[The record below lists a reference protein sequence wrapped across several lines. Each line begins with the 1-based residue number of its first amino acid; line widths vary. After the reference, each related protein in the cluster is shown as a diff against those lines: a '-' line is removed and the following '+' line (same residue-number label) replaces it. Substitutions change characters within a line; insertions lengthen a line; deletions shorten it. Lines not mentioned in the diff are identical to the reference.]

1 MSPLPVETELVS
13 DILAGQSFF
22 TGQGL
27 FQAGA
32 QAIAKLESEV
42 RVAQ

>member
-1 MSPLPVETELVS
+1 MLSLPAETKLVC
-13 DILAGQSFF
+13 DFFAGQSFL

-32 QAIAKLESEV
+32 QAIAELESEV
-42 RVAQ
+42 RITQ